1 MQQAYK
7 KTHTLNTSALR
18 AYDIRGAIGEN
29 LFTEDAYYIGKAFA
43 TKIIEK
49 TGKKNPTIALGRDGR
64 LTSDALEQGA
74 IAGIISTGANLLQ
87 IGLGPSPMLYF
98 TVRKQNL
105 DGGIM
110 ITGSH
115 NPGHHN
121 GFKMMYNKAPL
132 FDDQIKE
139 IGRICEAGTFAEG
152 QGSITKI
159 DITEEYIENLM
170 TALQPEKSKLT
181 DLKIAWDAG
190 NGATGDI
197 MVRLVKKLSGEHIL
211 LNEKIDGTFPAH
223 HPDPTEPKNLQQLIE
238 CVLANKC
245 DFGVAFDGD
254 GDRIGAVDSRGRVI
268 FGDQLLT
275 IFAEDVLAH
284 SENKKIIADVKA
296 SFAFS
301 ETVKKLGGEPV
312 IWKTGH
318 SYIKNKLAETGAPLA
333 GEISGHI
340 FFADRYWGFDD
351 ALYAAMRLINF
362 VNISGKKVTEIVD
375 SFPTAFN
382 TPEFRLNVDEAIKF
396 RIIDEVKIKAK
407 EIALKT
413 GAKISEIDGVR
424 IDFKDGWWLLRASN
438 TQSAVTA
445 RVEANSPENL
455 AKLITELNDVIKPYG
470 ISV

>member
-1 MQQAYK
+1 MQQYK
-7 KTHTLNTSALR
+7 KNHSINQAALR

-29 LFTEDAYYIGKAFA
+29 LFIEDAYYIGKAFA

-49 TGKKNPTIALGRDGR
+49 SGKPNPTIALGRDGR
-64 LTSDALEQGA
+64 LTSDDLEQGA
-74 IAGIISTGANLLQ
+74 IAGIISTGANIVQ

-105 DGGIM
+105 DGGMM

-121 GFKMMYNKAPL
+121 GFKMMYNKAPF
-132 FDDQIKE
+132 FDDGIKE
-139 IGRICEAGTFAEG
+139 LGRICEAGKFAEG
-152 QGSITKI
+152 QGVVTKV
-159 DITEEYIENLM
+159 DIKAEYIQNLL
-170 TALQPEKSKLT
+170 TALQPEKSKKT

-190 NGATGDI
+190 NGATGEV
-197 MVRLVKKLSGEHIL
+197 MQALTKQLAGTHIL

-275 IFAEDVLAH
+275 IFAEDVLAN

-362 VNISGKKVTEIVD
+362 VNISGKNVTEIVD
-375 SFPTAFN
+375 SFPVAFN
-382 TPEFRLNVDEAIKF
+382 TPEIRMYVDEAIKF
-396 RIIDEVKIKAK
+396 KIVDDVKIKAK
-407 EIALKT
+407 AIAAKT
-413 GAKISEIDGVR
+413 GATISEIDGVR
-424 IDFKDGWWLLRASN
+424 IDSQNGWWLLRASN

-445 RVEANSPENL
+445 RVEANSEANL
-455 AKLITELNDVIKPYG
+455 AILVDELNSVIKEYG
-470 ISV
+470 IAA